1 MNISNVDIDLN
12 SLFNLSYNFDA
23 LKLMLGNLAK
33 NQTSMVDKINQL
45 EEELNKIKK
54 KDEELEKA
62 VTQNQSM
69 NDRKF
74 KSVEIV
80 LTNMK
85 KGKDKKGDKQKDEK
99 KKEKE
104 QKSQKE
110 EIKKETEEKGKSL
123 EKEKIEN
130 VEEKTDGENKTK
142 ELPSE
147 KQKEKTELT
156 PLEIPDEENK
166 KSSYNNNANNEDD
179 NEEKNDEKKVSD
191 EKTEEEK
198 EEDDNEDEDYGNGNL
213 FLSDNVELEELK
225 KRVTELE
232 KKIKNMELMKFS
244 GSLSGSSEDLELQKA
259 GLKSLNDKVE
269 ELVEKNRKLT
279 EELEEMKVKVND
291 FNVYDLFKD
300 CKTEG
305 GNLDVSKVLIMNL
318 ENKVFKKIGI
328 IDEKLRKNDED
339 IYKAKNDIVNLKNQN
354 DVNNRAFAN
363 IKEDFKKIIEEI
375 QNMNEENSNQ
385 LNDVENKLNEKIN
398 KLIKDFDENKK
409 ANKDLFDKIKE
420 QIKKLEE
427 KLLNSQNGSGSND
440 GNSCLSDNDLRF
452 LKELNKKTADLEKN
466 LKMLSSSLNLGE
478 IKDEI
483 KKIKEELDLKGSQQD
498 FFDLNDKVND
508 HSLNI
513 SNIKDINE
521 KLIEE
526 STKAFSDI
534 NFIMK
539 KIESLNSAVIS
550 LKQNDDGSL
559 NNKSSLVDTTKFLEI
574 NSFNEF
580 LRAYTK
586 DKDRVDRD
594 IDDLRRYLDEL
605 AEILKTKASEED
617 LKNLE
622 GVLNGKIDELKILC
636 NKRYADKI
644 DTSKSIKYLD
654 TQIKHIIE
662 VYIKKMDKGDSWL
675 LAKKPIG
682 GFTCASCEAYIG
694 ELKDKEEYLAWNKYP
709 VREPQD
715 KAYRIGNGFSRM
727 LNMLNLDVRGSYD
740 NGDEENKMT
749 SGNEKKGMNGNTSLP
764 SIKPHRPEEGNTSLD
779 GNTGEEYK
787 TDKVN
792 PNDPKVVKIYR
803 KNKLNAIEI
812 PKSSGSQ

>member
-12 SLFNLSYNFDA
+12 SLFNLSYNFDS

-104 QKSQKE
+104 QKYQKE

-142 ELPSE
+142 ELPSD

-166 KSSYNNNANNEDD
+166 KSSYNSNTNNED
-179 NEEKNDEKKVSD
+179 NEEKTDEKKVSD

-225 KRVTELE
+225 KRVGDLE

-244 GSLSGSSEDLELQKA
+244 GSASGSFEDLELQKA

-328 IDEKLRKNDED
+328 IDEKLKKNDED

-375 QNMNEENSNQ
+375 QNMNEQNSNQ

-409 ANKDLFDKIKE
+409 ASKGLFDKIKE

-440 GNSCLSDNDLRF
+440 GNSSLSDNDLRF

-550 LKQNDDGSL
+550 LKQNDDGSS

-749 SGNEKKGMNGNTSLP
+749 SGNEKKGINGNTSLP

>member
-12 SLFNLSYNFDA
+12 SLFNLSYNFDS

-104 QKSQKE
+104 QKYQKE

-142 ELPSE
+142 ELPSD

-166 KSSYNNNANNEDD
+166 KSSYNSNTNNED
-179 NEEKNDEKKVSD
+179 NEEKTDEKKVSD

-225 KRVTELE
+225 KRVAELE

-244 GSLSGSSEDLELQKA
+244 GSASGSSEDLELQKA

-328 IDEKLRKNDED
+328 IDEKLKKNDED

-375 QNMNEENSNQ
+375 QNMNEQNSNQ

-409 ANKDLFDKIKE
+409 ASKGLFDKIKE

-440 GNSCLSDNDLRF
+440 GNSSLSDNDLRF

-550 LKQNDDGSL
+550 LKQNDDGSS

-749 SGNEKKGMNGNTSLP
+749 SGNEKKGINGNTSLP

>member
-147 KQKEKTELT
+147 KQKAKTELT

-232 KKIKNMELMKFS
+232 KKIRGMGLMKFS

-385 LNDVENKLNEKIN
+385 LNDVENKLIEKIN

-440 GNSCLSDNDLRF
+440 GNSSLSDNDLRF

-483 KKIKEELDLKGSQQD
+483 KKIKEELALKGSQQD

-792 PNDPKVVKIYR
+792 PNEPKVVKIYR

>member
-440 GNSCLSDNDLRF
+440 GNSSLSDNDLRF

-483 KKIKEELDLKGSQQD
+483 KKIKEELGLKGSQQD

>member
-232 KKIKNMELMKFS
+232 KKIRGMGLMKFS
-244 GSLSGSSEDLELQKA
+244 GSASGSSEDLELQKA

-375 QNMNEENSNQ
+375 QNMNSPTSSN
-385 LNDVENKLNEKIN
+385 EIEPAI
-398 KLIKDFDENKK
+398 
-409 ANKDLFDKIKE
+409 
-420 QIKKLEE
+420 
-427 KLLNSQNGSGSND
+427 
-440 GNSCLSDNDLRF
+440 
-452 LKELNKKTADLEKN
+452 KN
-466 LKMLSSSLNLGE
+466 LPT
-478 IKDEI
+478 
-483 KKIKEELDLKGSQQD
+483 
-498 FFDLNDKVND
+498 
-508 HSLNI
+508 NI
-513 SNIKDINE
+513 S
-521 KLIEE
+521 
-526 STKAFSDI
+526 
-534 NFIMK
+534 
-539 KIESLNSAVIS
+539 
-550 LKQNDDGSL
+550 
-559 NNKSSLVDTTKFLEI
+559 
-574 NSFNEF
+574 
-580 LRAYTK
+580 
-586 DKDRVDRD
+586 
-594 IDDLRRYLDEL
+594 
-605 AEILKTKASEED
+605 
-617 LKNLE
+617 
-622 GVLNGKIDELKILC
+622 
-636 NKRYADKI
+636 
-644 DTSKSIKYLD
+644 
-654 TQIKHIIE
+654 
-662 VYIKKMDKGDSWL
+662 
-675 LAKKPIG
+675 
-682 GFTCASCEAYIG
+682 
-694 ELKDKEEYLAWNKYP
+694 
-709 VREPQD
+709 
-715 KAYRIGNGFSRM
+715 
-727 LNMLNLDVRGSYD
+727 
-740 NGDEENKMT
+740 
-749 SGNEKKGMNGNTSLP
+749 
-764 SIKPHRPEEGNTSLD
+764 PE
-779 GNTGEEYK
+779 
-787 TDKVN
+787 
-792 PNDPKVVKIYR
+792 
-803 KNKLNAIEI
+803 
-812 PKSSGSQ
+812 

>member
-440 GNSCLSDNDLRF
+440 GNSSLSDNDLRF

>member
-12 SLFNLSYNFDA
+12 SLFNLSYNFDS

-104 QKSQKE
+104 QKYQKE

-142 ELPSE
+142 ELPSD

-166 KSSYNNNANNEDD
+166 KSSYNSNTNNED
-179 NEEKNDEKKVSD
+179 NEEKTDEKKVSD

-225 KRVTELE
+225 KRVGDLE

-244 GSLSGSSEDLELQKA
+244 GSASGSFEDLELQKA

-328 IDEKLRKNDED
+328 IDEKLKKNDED

-354 DVNNRAFAN
+354 DVNNRVFAN

-375 QNMNEENSNQ
+375 QNMNEQNSNQ

-409 ANKDLFDKIKE
+409 ASKGLFDKIKE

-440 GNSCLSDNDLRF
+440 GNSSLSDNDLRF

-498 FFDLNDKVND
+498 FFDLNDKVNE

-550 LKQNDDGSL
+550 LKQNDDGSS

-749 SGNEKKGMNGNTSLP
+749 SGNEKKGINGNTSLP

>member
-33 NQTSMVDKINQL
+33 NQTYMVDKINQL

-166 KSSYNNNANNEDD
+166 KSSYSNNANNEDD

-232 KKIKNMELMKFS
+232 KKIRGMGLMKFS
-244 GSLSGSSEDLELQKA
+244 GSASGSSEDLELQKA

-375 QNMNEENSNQ
+375 QNMNEKNSNQ
-385 LNDVENKLNEKIN
+385 
-398 KLIKDFDENKK
+398 
-409 ANKDLFDKIKE
+409 
-420 QIKKLEE
+420 
-427 KLLNSQNGSGSND
+427 
-440 GNSCLSDNDLRF
+440 
-452 LKELNKKTADLEKN
+452 
-466 LKMLSSSLNLGE
+466 
-478 IKDEI
+478 
-483 KKIKEELDLKGSQQD
+483 
-498 FFDLNDKVND
+498 
-508 HSLNI
+508 
-513 SNIKDINE
+513 
-521 KLIEE
+521 
-526 STKAFSDI
+526 
-534 NFIMK
+534 
-539 KIESLNSAVIS
+539 
-550 LKQNDDGSL
+550 
-559 NNKSSLVDTTKFLEI
+559 
-574 NSFNEF
+574 
-580 LRAYTK
+580 
-586 DKDRVDRD
+586 
-594 IDDLRRYLDEL
+594 
-605 AEILKTKASEED
+605 
-617 LKNLE
+617 
-622 GVLNGKIDELKILC
+622 
-636 NKRYADKI
+636 
-644 DTSKSIKYLD
+644 
-654 TQIKHIIE
+654 
-662 VYIKKMDKGDSWL
+662 
-675 LAKKPIG
+675 
-682 GFTCASCEAYIG
+682 
-694 ELKDKEEYLAWNKYP
+694 
-709 VREPQD
+709 
-715 KAYRIGNGFSRM
+715 
-727 LNMLNLDVRGSYD
+727 
-740 NGDEENKMT
+740 
-749 SGNEKKGMNGNTSLP
+749 
-764 SIKPHRPEEGNTSLD
+764 
-779 GNTGEEYK
+779 
-787 TDKVN
+787 
-792 PNDPKVVKIYR
+792 
-803 KNKLNAIEI
+803 
-812 PKSSGSQ
+812 